1 MSNIETYEQKYK
13 NALSKA
19 RNIVNS
25 INVGLIGKDSFEA
38 VFPELKENGDENAD
52 EKVRKALIKLVT
64 NHASMD
70 LFIEYDIHLDEA
82 LSWLEKQGVQ
92 KPYFSGTMNEKGDFD
107 DGFTR
112 MMEKGQKPIDKEE
125 PKFHKGEWIVFYGL
139 TLYVKEVV
147 KGFYR
152 TISKGGIPNSYDWDI
167 DNVARLW
174 TIQDAKDGDVLAF
187 DNDTIVIFKDLYNST
202 TFHSYCHIED
212 GLFDV
217 SKDDM
222 PDWWEGK
229 GFQPATKEQRTELF
243 QKMKEAGYEWD
254 SEKKELK
261 KIEQPHAWSEED
273 ERIREELIA
282 FLKENHETGRADETW
297 SLSGI
302 ERWIAWLERQDRP
315 QPKQEWSDE
324 DEEMIVC
331 LNNFLDEL
339 AEENGW
345 RYVYV
350 NSKNVELNKVRKW
363 LKSLKPQNTWKPSEE
378 QMETL
383 EYYIHA
389 PLATKHKEVL
399 FGLYNDL
406 KQL

>member
-82 LSWLEKQGVQ
+82 LSWLEKQGKQ
-92 KPYFSGTMNEKGDFD
+92 KSID
-107 DGFTR
+107 DLTQQEAMDIAVAKCFEQG
-112 MMEKGQKPIDKEE
+112 KQKSADMVE
-125 PKFHKGEWIVFYGL
+125 PKFKVGDWVICCDYEPVQIISIRANAYYEMSNGDSRPFYM
-139 TLYVKEVV
+139 VDNN
-147 KGFYR
+147 
-152 TISKGGIPNSYDWDI
+152 PNIRPW
-167 DNVARLW
+167 N
-174 TIQDAKDGDVLAF
+174 IQDAKDGDVLAF

-254 SEKKELK
+254 SEKKEPK
-261 KIEQPHAWSEED
+261 KIIDEKQIKKNLQDNGFRRMFEQKPAWSEED
-273 ERIREELIA
+273 ERIYQSIMDDTVQ
-282 FLKENHETGRADETW
+282 ENQLNDKQTN
-297 SLSGI
+297 
-302 ERWIAWLERQDRP
+302 WLRDIKYRYFT
-315 QPKQEWSDE
+315 QPKQEWSEE

-350 NSKNVELNKVRKW
+350 NNKKLNKVRNW
-363 LKSLKPQNTWKPSEE
+363 LKSIKPQQLNKWSEE
-378 QMETL
+378 DKKI
-383 EYYIHA
+383 YGRR
-389 PLATKHKEVL
+389 KEI
-399 FGLYNDL
+399 
-406 KQL
+406 